1 MSGTCNPRRLLPF
14 PVSNAAKQTKAPHLG
29 QERGVALQ
37 PPLAAD
43 EHHAAA
49 ALRRAVHR
57 ELEEERGLP
66 AVLAAKQEHG
76 VMRGPL
82 RSATARSRRGA
93 YANELAGARQ
103 RVVSTRCVPARGA
116 REQDDAG
123 VVVTPWGVGG
133 GGEEPLHL
141 RRGAEETGVPA
152 TCSTEWQR
160 GGGGL
165 AGAKSTSRARAGPAA
180 RGTGNGTR
188 PVPLAVSW
196 GWQNSHVNFL
206 IGRNCYS

>member
-1 MSGTCNPRRLLPF
+1 
-14 PVSNAAKQTKAPHLG
+14 
-29 QERGVALQ
+29 
-37 PPLAAD
+37 
-43 EHHAAA
+43 
-49 ALRRAVHR
+49 
-57 ELEEERGLP
+57 
-66 AVLAAKQEHG
+66 
-76 VMRGPL
+76 MRGPL

-141 RRGAEETGVPA
+141 RRGAEETGMPA

-165 AGAKSTSRARAGPAA
+165 AGAKSTSRARASPAA

>member
-1 MSGTCNPRRLLPF
+1 
-14 PVSNAAKQTKAPHLG
+14 
-29 QERGVALQ
+29 
-37 PPLAAD
+37 
-43 EHHAAA
+43 
-49 ALRRAVHR
+49 
-57 ELEEERGLP
+57 
-66 AVLAAKQEHG
+66 
-76 VMRGPL
+76 MRGPL

-141 RRGAEETGVPA
+141 RRGAEETGMPA

-160 GGGGL
+160 VGVAAWRGQAGAESVNEPRSMPRASPGQLQLDGYLERTSTSSARTTLLGVGARARLKSTREPIGQEKTGSSRRAALAQKGPGGDGNLGVGL
-165 AGAKSTSRARAGPAA
+165 AECDLSRALALAPRPFLNNGLSMCNSAG
-180 RGTGNGTR
+180 GKK
-188 PVPLAVSW
+188 S
-196 GWQNSHVNFL
+196 
-206 IGRNCYS
+206 